1 MTQRSSQTASR
12 ARARFSRSARLR
24 AENGDRDPGTF
35 ERHIHGFLAGT
46 LGREIVAGVYAPG
59 SLLPNVP
66 DLCERFGVSRTA
78 LREAYNLLTAKA
90 LIVARPKVGTRVRP
104 KAEWHMFDPDVLAWH
119 LEAGPGLKFFE
130 DLFVLRQMVEPAAA
144 ALAAETKSEDMIE
157 RIAEAFSRMER
168 FRDGVGGDLV
178 EADLD
183 FHMAIL
189 GAPDNPFLAALGS
202 LIHAS
207 LQGSFRVGWEGATRI
222 QADRLTQ
229 HGLILAAIR
238 AGKPDAARRRMS
250 ELLRDSIA
258 DVQLQAARPK

>member
-1 MTQRSSQTASR
+1 
-12 ARARFSRSARLR
+12 
-24 AENGDRDPGTF
+24 
-35 ERHIHGFLAGT
+35 
-46 LGREIVAGVYAPG
+46 
-59 SLLPNVP
+59 
-66 DLCERFGVSRTA
+66 
-78 LREAYNLLTAKA
+78 
-90 LIVARPKVGTRVRP
+90 
-104 KAEWHMFDPDVLAWH
+104 MFDPDVLAWH

-144 ALAAETKSEDMIE
+144 ALAAEAKSDDMIE

-189 GAPDNPFLAALGS
+189 GEPDNPFLAALGS

-207 LQGSFRVGWEGATRI
+207 LQGSFRFGWEGAARI

-258 DVQLQAARPK
+258 DIQLQAARPK